1 MKRLA
6 HRVPLVQQELVRSVD
21 WLISLRWLAGAA
33 VVLGSPL
40 AASVLGAPLPAA
52 RLSAMGFAILAY
64 NAGLFFILWW
74 LRRRRSGD
82 TAMFERFTRLQIAL
96 DWITIAELMSLTGG
110 AESPVAVFFLF
121 HIAIASLLLPHKL
134 GFLYV
139 GLAPGLVALVA
150 ALEFAGVSPHVAI
163 LQPPRHHDP
172 VFVLASVSFFAVA
185 CWVLAY
191 CCMSIARRLRR
202 RETELGSLY
211 DGVRDIA
218 SSLDLDE
225 VLERICEAGAHVLGC
240 RAAAIR
246 LLDGAGSQV
255 EFAASWGLS
264 QDYRLE
270 VPGEMA
276 RSRLDRDTLHDG
288 VTHVRDVT
296 TDERVWHAER
306 VREEGIA
313 TMLSVAIPGR
323 TGALGVLRAYGSPGH
338 RFGEEDVEFLQAVAA
353 QGGVAIEHAKAYRLL
368 AELDRDKSRFLRMTT
383 HELRSPVRVTES
395 LLLTLSGGYAGALN
409 AEQNELLERAQRRLR
424 SLHTLVDDLLSLAAG
439 KADLATAQPRT
450 LDLAASTHDA
460 AERFR
465 TVAEEKGVSLVCRLP
480 EEPVW
485 VECDAVDLDRIV
497 SNVVSNA
504 VKYTK
509 EGSVLVSLA
518 SEDGRARLDVTDT
531 GIGIPEE
538 SLTQLFQEFYRAPNA
553 RAVEES
559 GTGLGLAIVRHL
571 VERWRGQVTVSSRE
585 GAGTTFRIEFA
596 CTSPA
601 GA

>member
-1 MKRLA
+1 MKDLA
-6 HRVPLVQQELVRSVD
+6 RRVPLVEQELVRSVD

-40 AASVLGAPLPAA
+40 AASVLGAQLPAA
-52 RLSAMGFAILAY
+52 RLTATGFAILGY
-64 NAGLFFILWW
+64 NAGLFVILWW
-74 LRRRRSGD
+74 LRRRRAGD
-82 TAMFERFTRLQIAL
+82 TATFERFTRLQIAL
-96 DWITIAELMSLTGG
+96 DWVTTAELMALTGG

-121 HIAIASLLLPHKL
+121 HIAIASLLLPHRL

-139 GLAPGLVALVA
+139 GLAPALVAAVA
-150 ALEFAGVSPHVAI
+150 ALEFTGVWPHVAI
-163 LQPPRHHDP
+163 LQPPRHQDP

-218 SSLDLDE
+218 SSLDLTE
-225 VLERICEAGAHVLGC
+225 VLDRICQAGAHVLGC

-264 QDYRLE
+264 QDYRDE

-296 TDERVWHAER
+296 NDERVWHPER

-323 TGALGVLRAYGSPGH
+323 SGALGVLRAYGSAGH
-338 RFGEEDVEFLQAVAA
+338 RFREDDVEFLQAVAA

-395 LLLTLSGGYAGALN
+395 LLLTLSGGYAGALTP
-409 AEQNELLERAQRRLR
+409 EQTELLERAQKR
-424 SLHTLVDDLLSLAAG
+424 LHTLHALVDDLLSLAAG
-439 KADLATAQPRT
+439 KASLEAAKPQV
-450 LDLAASTHDA
+450 LDLVAAVQDA

-465 TVAEEKGVSLVCRLP
+465 TVAEEKHVALVCRLP
-480 EEPVW
+480 GEPLW
-485 VECDAVDLDRIV
+485 VECDPVDLDRIV

-509 EGSVLVSLA
+509 AGSVLVALA
-518 SEDGRARLDVTDT
+518 REEGRARLDVTDT
-531 GIGIPEE
+531 GIGIPEAA
-538 SLTQLFQEFYRAPNA
+538 LQHLFQEFYRAPNA

-596 CTSPA
+596 CANGA
-601 GA
+601 GG